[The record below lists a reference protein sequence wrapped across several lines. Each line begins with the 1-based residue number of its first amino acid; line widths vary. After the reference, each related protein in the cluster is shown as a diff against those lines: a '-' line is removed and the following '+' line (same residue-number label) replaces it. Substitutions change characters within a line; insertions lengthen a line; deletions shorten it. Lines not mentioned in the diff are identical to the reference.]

1 MCVCSRS
8 ADAAP
13 ERSADAESEGSGLDE
28 SDSAVGDDSREVVE
42 LKLKLA
48 ERDAHA
54 AQLQLLAA
62 QLAAQMA
69 AVNAEAAA
77 NKASALRAQK
87 ELKLTQDRLAKS
99 ERASEQVT
107 SVSGVTATAELAKQ
121 AAASEF
127 TPATKAEA
135 SAARK
140 PNPFSGEGDQGSAA
154 GVSRF
159 IDSLLNFFG
168 LTAIRPVKWVQTA
181 VSYLEG
187 SAADY
192 VNTALRSCGTTAAE
206 RLDWTYFCSLLRA
219 GYGQIDL
226 EAEYWDTLQNLTQGL
241 KTADEYRHAVQQC
254 FAGITTLPLS
264 EGDMIQRFMT
274 GLNPHLRERVLTAP
288 IGMGDNCGKW
298 LHCKQLMDYTVSQ
311 ARALLNG
318 GAVTSGSVG
327 QKRRDEDVGQVANT
341 GGKRSKTA
349 HAKSPSN
356 NGQKRPFRSQQQ
368 RDWLKCKN
376 LCWHCC
382 LPGHSSPTC
391 DKRGQPPAAM
401 PAGFRQAKTAALA
414 QSKA

>member
-1 MCVCSRS
+1 
-8 ADAAP
+8 
-13 ERSADAESEGSGLDE
+13 
-28 SDSAVGDDSREVVE
+28 
-42 LKLKLA
+42 
-48 ERDAHA
+48 
-54 AQLQLLAA
+54 
-62 QLAAQMA
+62 MA

-99 ERASEQVT
+99 ERASE
-107 SVSGVTATAELAKQ
+107 
-121 AAASEF
+121 
-127 TPATKAEA
+127 
-135 SAARK
+135 
-140 PNPFSGEGDQGSAA
+140 
-154 GVSRF
+154 
-159 IDSLLNFFG
+159 
-168 LTAIRPVKWVQTA
+168 
-181 VSYLEG
+181 
-187 SAADY
+187 
-192 VNTALRSCGTTAAE
+192 
-206 RLDWTYFCSLLRA
+206 
-219 GYGQIDL
+219 
-226 EAEYWDTLQNLTQGL
+226 
-241 KTADEYRHAVQQC
+241 
-254 FAGITTLPLS
+254 
-264 EGDMIQRFMT
+264 
-274 GLNPHLRERVLTAP
+274 
-288 IGMGDNCGKW
+288 
-298 LHCKQLMDYTVSQ
+298 Q